1 MLLQWKAPRLACY
14 TVSMNTP
21 ARPKRIY
28 LDNASTSFP
37 KAPGVSAAVCSYID
51 NLGSNLNR
59 GESNSTFTAEERVNT
74 LRRRLDTL
82 FGAPSERNV
91 CFSQSVTYALNQL
104 ISGLFSPADHVLV
117 SGMEHNAVIRALVQQ
132 GIPYSVIPA
141 DENGNLDFSACQHL
155 TVPATRALIIQSA
168 SNVSGTIHDI
178 DRAAEF
184 ARKKG
189 LLLIVDTAQ
198 GTPYVKID
206 MNGMGIDAVAFAGHK
221 GLLGPQGT
229 GGMILSDTLAER
241 LRPFIAGGT
250 GSLSDSYLMPT
261 FLPDRFE
268 PGTQNIPGLFGLE
281 AALEYKENHD
291 TARAAIR
298 AADVLCEGFAS
309 IPGIKIIGPAIGA
322 RRTPVVS
329 VTSDR
334 ADISRIAMLLEDRAG
349 IETRVG
355 LHCAPLAHRSLG
367 TFPTGT
373 LRFSPGPF
381 TTDAELELTISTL
394 GEIMLSL

>member
-1 MLLQWKAPRLACY
+1 M
-14 TVSMNTP
+14 
-21 ARPKRIY
+21 
-28 LDNASTSFP
+28 DNASTSFP
-37 KAPGVSAAVCSYID
+37 KAPGVSEAVCDYID

-74 LRRRLDTL
+74 LRRRLATL

-91 CFSQSVTYALNQL
+91 CFTQSVTYALNQL
-104 ISGLFSPADHVLV
+104 IAGLFSPADHVLV
-117 SGMEHNAVIRALVQQ
+117 SGMEHNAVIRPLVLQ

-155 TVPATRALIIQSA
+155 TVPVTRALIIQSA
-168 SNVSGTIHDI
+168 SNVSGTIHNLG
-178 DRAAEF
+178 RAAEF
-184 ARKKG
+184 AREKG

-198 GTPYVKID
+198 GTPYVNID
-206 MNGMGIDAVAFAGHK
+206 MNSMGIDALAFAGHK

-229 GGMILSDTLAER
+229 GGMVLSDRLAGL
-241 LRPFIAGGT
+241 LRPSIAGGT
-250 GSLSDSYLMPT
+250 GSVSDSFAMPP

-281 AALEYKENHD
+281 AALGYLENHD
-291 TARAAIR
+291 TAVAAVR
-298 AADVLCEGFAS
+298 AADILCEGFAS
-309 IPGIKIIGPAIGA
+309 IPGIKLIGPAIGA
-322 RRTPVVS
+322 PRTPVVS
-329 VTSDR
+329 VISDR
-334 ADISRIAMLLEDRAG
+334 MDISRIAMLLEDRSG

-381 TTDAELELTISTL
+381 TTDSELEQTVSTL
-394 GEIMLSL
+394 REIMLSP